1 MERKCAGCEG
11 IVQIDKNNSNQAIR
25 YKKRFYHFDCF
36 VKLCDEKIA
45 NKRTASS
52 WVDVK
57 EHIGDLVEET
67 TKDQQ
72 NEIAK
77 DELAQWVASQYGL
90 SCISSRLFMKL
101 NDIYSGAF
109 HGLAY
114 PILPTELIDEWK
126 YFWDEL
132 CAIRRYKT
140 LVGEQAVNYDIA
152 ILLNRNAEYR
162 QTKEKE
168 RVAQEERKQQLE
180 DMLVTST
187 TVMPQLEHGIQRK
200 NISNKRA
207 NLFKEVMGDGE

>member
-11 IVQIDKNNSNQAIR
+11 IVQIDRNNSNQAIR

-52 WVDVK
+52 WVGVK

-72 NEIAK
+72 NEIVK

-132 CAIRRYKT
+132 CAIRKHKA

-162 QTKEKE
+162 K
-168 RVAQEERKQQLE
+168 RKQSEQLARE
-180 DMLVTST
+180 IQQQQKNSMVVVDTSAIT
-187 TVMPQLEHGIQRK
+187 KKT
-200 NISNKRA
+200 KRHKIA
-207 NLFKEVMGDGE
+207 DLYTEMTGGENDE

>member
-11 IVQIDKNNSNQAIR
+11 IVQIDRNNSNQAIR

-52 WVDVK
+52 WIDVK
-57 EHIGDLVEET
+57 EHIDDFVKET

-101 NDIYSGAF
+101 NDIYSGTF

-114 PILPTELIDEWK
+114 PILPTELLEEWK

-132 CAIRRYKT
+132 CAIRKYKAI
-140 LVGEQAVNYDIA
+140 VGEQAVNYDVA

-162 QTKEKE
+162 K
-168 RVAQEERKQQLE
+168 RKQSEQLARE
-180 DMLVTST
+180 IQQQQKNSIVVVDTSAIT
-187 TVMPQLEHGIQRK
+187 KKTKKHKIADLYIEMTG
-200 NISNKRA
+200 
-207 NLFKEVMGDGE
+207 GENNE

>member
-11 IVQIDKNNSNQAIR
+11 IVQIDRNNSNQAIR

-57 EHIGDLVEET
+57 EHIDDLVKET

-101 NDIYSGAF
+101 NDIYSGTF

-114 PILPTELIDEWK
+114 PILPTELLEEWK

-162 QTKEKE
+162 K
-168 RVAQEERKQQLE
+168 RKQSEQLARE
-180 DMLVTST
+180 IQQQQKNNIVVVDTSAIT
-187 TVMPQLEHGIQRK
+187 KKT
-200 NISNKRA
+200 KRHKIA
-207 NLFKEVMGDGE
+207 DLYIEMTGGENNE

>member
-11 IVQIDKNNSNQAIR
+11 IVQIDRNNSNQAIR

-52 WVDVK
+52 WVGVK

-101 NDIYSGAF
+101 NDIYNGTF

-114 PILPTELIDEWK
+114 PILPTELLEEWK

-140 LVGEQAVNYDIA
+140 LVGEQAINYDIA

-162 QTKEKE
+162 K
-168 RVAQEERKQQLE
+168 RKQSEQLARE
-180 DMLVTST
+180 IQQQQKNNIVVVDTSAIT
-187 TVMPQLEHGIQRK
+187 KKT
-200 NISNKRA
+200 KRHKIA
-207 NLFKEVMGDGE
+207 DLYIEMTGGENNE